1 MPAPMARPRASR
13 KEPRRPPNMGR
24 AAQRMT
30 ADRARFREIVRGR
43 LREDLRQYLQNS
55 ELIGR
60 QGGKVISIPVPSIE
74 LPRFRFGS
82 QDGSDSGTGQGQ
94 GDPGEG
100 SSQGGEP
107 GVGGSGDQPGQ
118 HALEVEV
125 EIEDLAELL
134 GEELGLPRIE
144 PRGQKQLMVEGGRF
158 TGVKT
163 QGPNSLRLFRRTFR
177 NALGRTIAAGEWD
190 ADDPRVTPMPED
202 ERFRSMRS
210 HPKPQSA
217 AVLIHMMDV
226 SGSMGREQKDMVRIQ
241 AFWIDTWLRSQYESC
256 EVVYIVHD
264 AEAKE
269 VDHDT
274 FFHLRESGGTKIS
287 SAYRLCTDIIRD
299 RYPADQWNIYPFHY
313 SDGDNWSARDTKDCL
328 RMLEEEILPA
338 VNQFAYSQVKSVYGS
353 GQFKHDL
360 DGSLGHH
367 ERLVTTGVE
376 DRTEVPEAIGRFLQ
390 RGL

>member
-1 MPAPMARPRASR
+1 MPRPS
-13 KEPRRPPNMGR
+13 
-24 AAQRMT
+24 QRMS
-30 ADRARFREIVRGR
+30 ADRARFRDIVRGR
-43 LREDLRQYLQNS
+43 LRQDLRKYLQNS

-60 QGGKVISIPVPSIE
+60 QGGRVISIPVPQIE

-82 QDGSDSGTGQGQ
+82 PEDEGGGKGSGQPKPGSAEGQ
-94 GDPGEG
+94 GDA
-100 SSQGGEP
+100 GGL
-107 GVGGSGDQPGQ
+107 GGSGDQAGQ

-125 EIEDLAELL
+125 EIEELAELL

-144 PRGQKQLMVEGGRF
+144 PRGRKQLMVEGGRY
-158 TGVKT
+158 TGVRP

-177 NALGRTIAAGEWD
+177 EALQRTIAAGEWD
-190 ADDPRVTPMPED
+190 AADPKVVPIPAD

-226 SGSMGREQKDMVRIQ
+226 SGSMGREQKDMVRLQ
-241 AFWIDTWLRSQYESC
+241 AFWIDTWLRSQYESI

-287 SAYRLCTDIIRD
+287 SAYKLCREVIRN
-299 RYPADQWNIYPFHY
+299 RFPADQWNIYPFHY
-313 SDGDNWSARDTKDCL
+313 SDGDNWSARDTKECL
-328 RMLEEEILPA
+328 RILQEELLPD

-353 GQFKHDL
+353 GQFKYDL
-360 DGSLGHH
+360 DGALGGH
-367 ERLVTTGVE
+367 ERVITAGVE
-376 DRTEVPEAIGRFLQ
+376 DRSGVPEAITKFLQ